1 MFDTYSLTLD
11 RQIHIKCF
19 SCFLVRLK
27 LTCSVGSYAQE
38 NPHQTPQIL
47 TPSQLPSPH
56 TLSLLYHLA
65 MSESNIDKLLR
76 SNSAISPA
84 TSEEERGEGDARQPA
99 SPSLRPGDLESL
111 RYLWPPSGLRECLS
125 RFRAARSHSEVSF
138 WLDHLTLIAQYC
150 HLQHQYS
157 VASNSGAA
165 ISLIGRETE
174 ETCSKDWEEVFGRLK
189 ETLHTRKI

>member
-1 MFDTYSLTLD
+1 M
-11 RQIHIKCF
+11 
-19 SCFLVRLK
+19 
-27 LTCSVGSYAQE
+27 GSYAQE

-65 MSESNIDKLLR
+65 MSESNVDKLLQ

-84 TSEEERGEGDARQPA
+84 TSEEERGEGEERRAA

-111 RYLWPPSGLRECLS
+111 RYLWPPSALRECLS

-150 HLQHQYS
+150 HLQHRYR
-157 VASNSGAA
+157 VASNSGAG
-165 ISLIGRETE
+165 SSQLVGRETGE
-174 ETCSKDWEEVFGRLK
+174 RCSKDWEQVFGRLK
-189 ETLHTRKI
+189 KNFTRTKNF